1 MANCVS
7 INTTEF
13 KELQKETGLNTK
25 ILQSK
30 VSIWQDVN
38 GLEKFPSKEQ
48 IFSFTPVSKRLGI
61 NKKQLNES
69 QTIEVKKKVRAYNK
83 KNGTNVFVSFSQQ
96 GQSDLYTWNII
107 NEGIPVTTK
116 VPKLEKQKD
125 IKRATSVVDT
135 NLQERLFKG
144 ERETSTQDILT
155 TIVNSEHPL
164 KDLAR
169 TLLPLVEEQDI
180 PVRLEDASVIEVD
193 GVTAIGYYN
202 HTSKSITMADKA
214 FYPGGKAESTILHEI
229 LHALSWSKLGVS
241 NADII
246 KDFRTLFE
254 HAKENSNLRKTH
266 SYDNLDEFFV
276 AIFTNS
282 TFIKDLKSIP
292 ASNIKTYPNA
302 FVEVLDKILNLLGL
316 KSGDTA
322 YDQAFNLASNILTNE
337 VVANPESMTEDAPAT
352 NEEIMDFFMQM
363 DLADL
368 VENVTEKELPVV
380 DNQAKIDQL
389 RVQEIQEFEDNV
401 ANAGSYVV
409 NGKINADKVKAS
421 NNLIAKEIYA
431 KYDNLISP
439 LLQAQKRLEEAEL
452 AEFLKNNPEL
462 IEGKTVEQYLKDE
475 FTEEENQEI
484 EELQEGITDLY
495 SDIQKLKDYVKSLE
509 EVQKPGAVLG
519 TTEFGGKVKVTFT
532 SVEQAV
538 TYFETRIQELEQQ
551 ILEEGESAITN
562 GSVPVGITQPHYDA
576 YLKQKEGMLSY
587 VENSL
592 KNLYKQ
598 KSKFKSTKFNAK
610 IKEFRTLKDNLVSD
624 IFDYNTPNVDKLNL
638 IERFFKQDVDTLVSL
653 LKNPTIDNYFLAK
666 DLLEFMQKISDPTK
680 EGNIEKNTG
689 NVMTPYLNPNAFYS
703 PEVLRMLEGVRSQID
718 KAQMLVKNAGE
729 TVLMELLEKHESKL
743 KSIYKTDSLDEI
755 RQELKKELS
764 DITKVESYLFATGE
778 NLIRENN
785 ILDSLL
791 RIEYEVEEN
800 KAMSI
805 QTAIKTSISIAESKG
820 VAALEAIGESYA
832 LFSKPG
838 KYADKLIEKFSDNY
852 ESFIKAVKAS
862 VDTKIYAAVKNK
874 DWLLEQQ
881 LLTQKFN
888 LLNNDTEFI
897 DIGLLHE
904 IEDGSGNYSVY
915 QLGTSAQAAAYKTQ
929 LIDKIGQIEYDN
941 ILETQRNNLDAFQQ
955 DLDSYIQYK
964 LSQEG
969 VLTQN
974 LLSPEA
980 QKNITIFEA
989 RSNPLKFVE
998 NFKMSGNNL
1007 VAFSMGTQSN
1017 TVVAKLTYNT
1027 YIPRKVDLQGNPTG
1041 YFDSQFDK
1049 IANNPDILA
1058 LYTAIR
1064 KGVYQIEDN
1073 LRGSGVFVNAG
1084 DIPTF
1089 KKTITDT
1096 LLDKGWLGAMK
1107 QGLPTSLTEIKK
1119 FLLATVTLAPVRSFL
1134 GRQLSGTSEEFGDAN
1149 TIVTPTEV
1157 NFDNTGDNKTDLAL
1171 VVKAA
1176 LEFSAVHKARAE
1188 AKDKV
1193 RLYME
1198 ESRNIKDSLGRDRV
1212 NEMERQKFFYDQLVL
1227 NKRGKKQYG
1236 DISGTLIAWER
1247 KMSGKPFSKSRMFYK
1262 YFTSE
1267 QKVVYREALKA
1278 WNALKNKGF
1287 SNLTKQEE
1295 EDRIALENTMEMLGS
1310 DYFLSTIYTAIAV
1323 KLAIGKNLALNIPA
1337 QIFNKING
1345 WTTCVNRDGRY
1356 WPKGSV
1362 YSCSSFLHKKPMMKH
1377 VDEAWKKE
1385 SDILRLFI
1393 DRLSLINDGT
1403 SELERAEGKL
1413 RKRFNVLY
1421 PMGLMQWA
1429 EDSNQTLGILCMA
1442 TGLNIKDK
1450 QGNEVPLFTGS
1461 NFNGYTIKDGNLE
1474 LLPEFD
1480 TPENREMLLSMSS
1493 ESFLNWKSD
1502 TKETLQELNGDYSHT
1517 GYTRV
1522 KGNVL
1527 MAPFMLY
1534 KTWLPRYLG
1543 SRWRGEQ
1550 KNIKTGTV
1558 ERGFMLEALK
1568 GKTSGGSGFLLGAT
1582 SAVGFASAMFPG
1594 LPLIVGTGLV
1604 IGGVGRNIARSRAS
1618 KRALVPDTDDFVIT
1632 WQKQAMFVLQTL
1644 LRTPATPI
1652 NMIAGRELIEG
1663 SEKYLGLDE
1672 SKLNQKTS
1680 ALAARDVARN
1690 LQYSLT
1696 VAALHFAIQAAFG
1709 PPDEEK
1715 EKKGEEGSKQRK
1727 RWEAQQERL
1736 RKEHPYFNF
1745 AANALERMLQ
1755 ETNTCLDPTILATT
1769 FGSKNTLEGS
1779 FDSIV
1784 KLFQAINRPE
1794 DKDII
1799 KGGKDEGQSK
1809 TAKFIRASVLPA
1821 TVRQLGAEGGFAEPF
1836 KGWRAGF
1843 ENITEGERNL
1853 EFYSKTLLR
1862 TTDFKKS
1869 SATYKAELAIK
1880 MPVAKNNV
1888 LESWGYSEENEV
1900 PVKLLTN
1907 FKKQVKAE
1915 AVNIIKRENLEK
1927 DLEDKIFVPKR
1938 RKFDENQMKKE

>member
-1 MANCVS
+1 MANCV
-7 INTTEF
+7 NTNTEEF
-13 KELQKETGLNTK
+13 KGLQRETGLSK
-25 ILQSK
+25 AVLQSK
-30 VSIWQDVN
+30 VSLWQDVN
-38 GLEKFPSKEQ
+38 GIEKFPNKEQ
-48 IFSFTPVSKRLGI
+48 IFSFTPMSKRLG
-61 NKKQLNES
+61 L
-69 QTIEVKKKVRAYNK
+69 VKKRITDIQTSVVKKRIKAYNQ
-83 KNGTNVFVSFSQQ
+83 KNGTNIYVNFKQEGQ
-96 GQSDLYTWNII
+96 GNSYTWDIL
-107 NEGIPVTTK
+107 NEGVPVTTK
-116 VPKLEKQKD
+116 VPKLEKT
-125 IKRATSVVDT
+125 IKRGRPRVDET
-135 NLQERLFKG
+135 IQERLFKG
-144 ERETSTQDILT
+144 ETETSVKDILT
-155 TIVNSEHPL
+155 TIASSEHPL
-164 KDLAR
+164 KDLAGR
-169 TLLPLVEEQDI
+169 LSTLSEGIDV
-180 PVRLEDASVIEVD
+180 PVKLENAETLNAD
-193 GVTAIGYYN
+193 GVLALGFYE
-202 HTSKSITMADKA
+202 HTSKTITMADKGL
-214 FYPGGKAESTILHEI
+214 YPKGEAESTILHEI

-241 NADII
+241 NADVI
-246 KDFRTLFE
+246 KDFKILFE
-254 HAKENSNLRKTH
+254 HAKQNTKLGETH
-266 SYDNLDEFFV
+266 AYSNLDEFFV

-282 TFIKDLKSIP
+282 DFIKDLKSIP
-292 ASNIKTYPNA
+292 ATNVKSYPNA
-302 FVEVLDKILNLLGL
+302 FAEILDKILTVLGL
-316 KSGDTA
+316 RSEETA
-322 YDQAFNLASNILTNE
+322 YEQAFNIASTILNE
-337 VVANPESMTEDAPAT
+337 EVIANEESMTEDAPIT
-352 NEEIMDFFMQM
+352 QEDILSFFEQM
-363 DLADL
+363 ELAEL
-368 VENVTEKELPVV
+368 LEKTPEKETP

-389 RVQEIQEFEDNV
+389 RTQEIQEFEDNV
-401 ANAGSYVV
+401 ANASSYIV
-409 NGKINADKVKAS
+409 NGRVSADKVKAS

-439 LLQAQKRLEEAEL
+439 LLEAQKKLEEDRLAEL
-452 AEFLKNNPEL
+452 SKNNPEL

-519 TTEFGGKVKVTFT
+519 TTEFGGNVKVTFT

-538 TYFETRIQELEQQ
+538 AYFEAKIEELEQQ
-551 ILEEGESAITN
+551 ILEEGESAIAN

-587 VENSL
+587 VENAL

-598 KSKFKSTKFNAK
+598 KSKFKSTKFDAK

-624 IFDYNTPNVDKLNL
+624 IFDYNSPTVDKLNL

-680 EGNIEKNTG
+680 EESEG

-729 TVLMELLEKHESKL
+729 TVLMELLERHESKL
-743 KSIYKTDSLDEI
+743 KAIYKTDSLDEI

-791 RIEYEVEEN
+791 RVEYEVEEN

-805 QTAIKTSISIAESKG
+805 QTAIKTAISIAETKG

-862 VDTKIYAAVKNK
+862 VDTKIYAAVKSK

-915 QLGTSAQAAAYKTQ
+915 QLGTSTQAAAYKAQ
-929 LIDKIGQIEYDN
+929 LINKIGQIEYDN

-1107 QGLPTSLTEIKK
+1107 QGLPTSLPEIKK
-1119 FLLATVTLAPVRSFL
+1119 FLLATITLAPVRSFL

-1157 NFDNTGDNKTDLAL
+1157 SFDNKGENKTDLAL

-1176 LEFSAVHKARAE
+1176 LEFSAVHKARAA

-1212 NEMERQKFFYDQLVL
+1212 NEMARQKFFYDQLVL
-1227 NKRGKKQYG
+1227 NKKGKKQYG

-1267 QKVVYREALKA
+1267 QKVVYRQALKA

-1413 RKRFNVLY
+1413 RKKFNVLY

-1517 GYTRV
+1517 GYTRI

-1558 ERGFMLEALK
+1558 ERGFMLEAIK

-1582 SAVGFASAMFPG
+1582 SAAGFASAMFPG
-1594 LPLIVGTGLV
+1594 FPIVVGAGLA
-1604 IGGVGRNIARSRAS
+1604 IGGIGRNIARSRAS

-1663 SEKYLGLDE
+1663 SEKYLGLDQ

-1715 EKKGEEGSKQRK
+1715 EKRGEEGSKQRK

-1736 RKEHPYFNF
+1736 REEHPYFNF
-1745 AANALERMLQ
+1745 AANALERMFQ

-1779 FDSIV
+1779 FDSLV

-1799 KGGKDEGQSK
+1799 KSGKDEGQSK
-1809 TAKFIRASVLPA
+1809 TAKFVRASVLPA

-1880 MPVAKNNV
+1880 MPIAKNNV

-1915 AVNIIKRENLEK
+1915 AVKIIKRENLEK

-1938 RKFDENQMKKE
+1938 SKFDENQNKPNPNP